1 MAKSQNGW
9 QVQPNTANLWPNPYV
24 GGILAG
30 PVWVVLSWFV
40 RQFNELVE
48 PVQRAQSGCYNRRRI
63 AGSTKWSNHASATAV
78 DLNWNKHPAGRRGT
92 FTAAQTAV
100 LLELVE
106 DAGGIIR
113 WGRLYEDEMHFEIAP
128 KVTRLQVERLAVK
141 LLQRALTATGH
152 NPGPVDGIRG
162 PKTTAA
168 LKAFQAAHQ
177 LTPDG
182 IDGPQT
188 WAALTT

>member
-9 QVQPNTANLWPNPYV
+9 HVQPGTANLWPNPYV

-40 RQFNELVE
+40 REFNRLVE
-48 PVQRAQSGCYNRRRI
+48 PVDRRQSGCYNRRRI
-63 AGSTKWSNHASATAV
+63 AGSNKWSNHASATAV
-78 DLNWNKHPAGRRGT
+78 DLNWNSHPAGRRNT
-92 FTAAQTAV
+92 FTPFEVHQ
-100 LLELVE
+100 LLQLLDE
-106 DAGGIIR
+106 AGGVIR
-113 WGRLYEDEMHFEIAP
+113 WGRLFEDEMHFEIAP
-128 KVTRLQVERLAVK
+128 KITRLQVERLAVE
-141 LLQRALTATGH
+141 LLQRALDAAGYS
-152 NPGPVDGIRG
+152 PGPVDGIRG

-168 LKAFQAAHQ
+168 LKAFQAAHK

-182 IDGPQT
+182 IDGPKT

>member
-9 QVQPNTANLWPNPYV
+9 QVQTSTTTLWPNPYV

-40 RQFNELVE
+40 REFDKLVE

-63 AGSTKWSNHASATAV
+63 SGSTKWSNHASATAV

-100 LLELVE
+100 LLELLE
-106 DAGGIIR
+106 DACGIIR

-128 KVTRLQVERLAVK
+128 KVTRPQVDRLAVE
-141 LLQRALTATGH
+141 LLQHALSAAGQ
-152 NPGPVDGIRG
+152 NPGPIDGIRG

-168 LKAFQAAHQ
+168 LKALQAAHQ

>member
-9 QVQPNTANLWPNPYV
+9 TVQSNTANLWPNPYV

-40 RQFNELVE
+40 REFNKLVE
-48 PVQRAQSGCYNRRRI
+48 PVDLSQSGCYNRRRI
-63 AGSTKWSNHASATAV
+63 AGSLKWSNHASATAV
-78 DLNWNKHPAGRRGT
+78 DLNWTKHPAGRKGT
-92 FTAAQTAV
+92 FTPVQAGEIVALISA
-100 LLELVE
+100 
-106 DAGGIIR
+106 AGGVLR
-113 WGRLYEDEMHFEIAP
+113 WGRLFNDEMHFEIAP

-168 LKAFQAAHQ
+168 LKAFQAAHK

-182 IDGPQT
+182 IDGPKT
-188 WAALTT
+188 WAALTP